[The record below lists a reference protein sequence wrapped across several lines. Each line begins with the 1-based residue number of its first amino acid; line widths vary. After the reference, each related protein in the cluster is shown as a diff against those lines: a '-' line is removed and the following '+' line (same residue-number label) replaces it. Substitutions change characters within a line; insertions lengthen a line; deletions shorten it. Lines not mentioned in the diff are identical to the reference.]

1 MNAIENNVMTTAYK
15 IRAAACEYNREFPE
29 AVADIEQGE
38 PQVRVTYGAKQGSR
52 FITFT
57 VTAGI
62 YHNGFVAAHD
72 PICHQIYRCESR
84 KLGGCE
90 KFARRLGNRLCN
102 SNVKV
107 VVIGRCI

>member
-1 MNAIENNVMTTAYK
+1 MNAVKDNTMTTAYK
-15 IRAAACEYNREFPE
+15 IRAAAAEYNRDFPE
-29 AVADIEQGE
+29 CVADIEAGD

-62 YHNGFVAAHD
+62 YHNGFIAAHD
-72 PICHQIYRCESR
+72 PIVHQIHHRDSW

-90 KFARRLGNRLCN
+90 KFARRIGNRLCN
-102 SNVKV
+102 SNINV
-107 VVIGRCI
+107 VVMGRCI